1 MNSVLIDSNVLI
13 YALDSNSIYHHQ
25 SITILMSNELE
36 LYISTKNISE
46 YFSVCSKLKIEDSI
60 IWKFYE
66 ELKLNTILLFP
77 DNQSVY
83 LFENLLKKYKPTGN
97 RIYDIEIV
105 SIMIRHGINE
115 IATFNLDDFKN
126 IAEINIY
133 NHK

>member
-1 MNSVLIDSNVLI
+1 MN
-13 YALDSNSIYHHQ
+13 
-25 SITILMSNELE
+25 NELE

-46 YFSVCSKLKIEDSI
+46 YFSVCSKLKLENAT

-66 ELKLNTILLFP
+66 ELKLNTTLLFP

-115 IATFNLDDFKN
+115 IATFNFDDFKN
-126 IAEINIY
+126 ITEIEISS
-133 NHK
+133 HK